1 MATSFPEVELDSKD
15 RLIRARLDSD
25 NRLVLDTI
33 AMHCKFDPA
42 SCTAADPSPDDV
54 DRVSVALLR
63 AIAAKTSAKVYL
75 LHFFGPKDDPVLR
88 QLPGN
93 VELIAA
99 RPQDFTYV
107 MQDDIMGFDD
117 HGGPYWHYAMY
128 SRVKQVIAK
137 DRAIV
142 GGGGDTGV
150 LTRTSPRP

>member
-1 MATSFPEVELDSKD
+1 MAASFPEVELDPKD

-33 AMHCKFDPA
+33 AMHCKFAADN
-42 SCTAADPSPDDV
+42 CNAADPSPDYV
-54 DRVSVALLR
+54 DRVSVELLR
-63 AIAAKTSAKVYL
+63 AIAAKTKAKVYV

-99 RPQDFTYV
+99 TPQDFTYV

-128 SRVKQVIAK
+128 SRVEQVIARDK
-137 DRAIV
+137 ER
-142 GGGGDTGV
+142 
-150 LTRTSPRP
+150 RN